1 MEHLYSAPQGATE
14 REAPRIG
21 KGILKDSQPSNGWR
35 KQSQALLITEKLAE
49 EGERQTVSKARS
61 IVAVKKVGAHI
72 GLKAADLLLLDT
84 LCAFTQPQDWEEDK
98 RPIVWPSNTLLMQ
111 HTGFSLS
118 ALKRHIRRL
127 AEACIIAFNDSSN
140 GKRWGHRDGNGYIVE
155 AYGFDLSPLA
165 ARAEEFE
172 CVYEQL
178 KAERMLC
185 QQLKRQITV
194 VRRTIRAR
202 LEAPC
207 SISPKL
213 LEELRAKYRDL
224 VHLLPNH
231 NSDSNQITIK
241 LNGFNDLSELVDEV
255 LLGSQTDN
263 DIQGNSTL
271 RKQSLSDTGNSDPRE
286 TNNEPHIQ
294 TTNELKSI
302 NSSENTKPDLK
313 NRCET
318 NKRLDLATIIQACP
332 EFQTWAHDLGGY
344 LKHWPDLQRTTA
356 TICPMIGISEKL
368 RHLAHEQM
376 GQRSAT
382 AAVVLVFEKFCTGEL
397 FSPAGY
403 LRGMMKKASDGT
415 LNLERSFVGRLHRE
429 IS

>member
-14 REAPRIG
+14 RESPRTEEDIV
-21 KGILKDSQPSNGWR
+21 KDSQPSNGWR

-49 EGERQTVSKARS
+49 EGERQTVSKAKS
-61 IVAVKKVGAHI
+61 IIAVKRVGAHI

-84 LCAFTQPQDWEEDK
+84 LCAFTQPQDWEENK

-118 ALKRHIRRL
+118 ALKRHARRL
-127 AEACIIAFNDSSN
+127 AEACIIAFKDSSN

-172 CVYEQL
+172 CTYEQL
-178 KAERMLC
+178 KAERVLC

-213 LEELRAKYRDL
+213 LEELRAKYQDL
-224 VHLLPNH
+224 VHLLPNR
-231 NSDSNQITIK
+231 NSDSNQIAIT
-241 LNGFNDLSELVDEV
+241 LNDFNSLSDLVDEA
-255 LLGSQTDN
+255 LLRSQTDN

-271 RKQSLSDTGNSDPRE
+271 RKQSLSDTRNPDPSE
-286 TNNEPHIQ
+286 VNNEPHLQ

-302 NSSENTKPDLK
+302 NSSENTKPALK
-313 NRCET
+313 NRCQT
-318 NKRLDLATIIQACP
+318 NNRLNLATIIQACP

-344 LKHWPDLQRTTA
+344 LKHWPDLQRTIA
-356 TICPMIGISEKL
+356 KICPMIGISERL
-368 RHLAHEQM
+368 WQLAHQQM
-376 GQRSAT
+376 GQQSAT
-382 AAVVLVFEKFCTGEL
+382 AAAVLIFEKFCAGEL
-397 FSPAGY
+397 LSPAGY
-403 LRGMMKKASDGT
+403 LRGMMKKAGDGT
-415 LNLERSFVGRLHRE
+415 LNLERSFVGRLHRG